1 MSNSVTVSSTSSL
14 ISLYSVVARDHLS
27 CNPGTVP
34 TVPKLTSN
42 IEPCRGTLNILAPQP
57 NCTAGKAST
66 KTFGAPS
73 EKPSPQVM
81 PFTVLGAT
89 SSAPGVGV
97 VQPIFGVG
105 EGP

>member
-27 CNPGTVP
+27 CNPGTAP

-57 NCTAGKAST
+57 NCTAGKMST

-73 EKPSPQVM
+73 EKPSLQVM

-89 SSAPGVGV
+89 SASAPGVGV
-97 VQPIFGVG
+97 VQPIFGV
-105 EGP
+105 